1 MNIINHYRD
10 NIENILL
17 KEFALEKDDLKNIS
31 FEFPKD
37 TSLGDLSTNASM
49 VLSGKLKKPPQE
61 IASKIINL
69 IENNSDFENVQIAGK
84 GFININLKK
93 DIWWNLIPEILKEK
107 NHYGDTDYGKN
118 EKINLEYVS
127 ANPTGPLHVGHT
139 RGAVFGDTLANILKK
154 VGYSVCKEYYVN
166 DAGEQVDKLAQSVFM
181 RYKEAC
187 GEDIDEIPEGLYPG
201 TYLKSVGED
210 LKIQFK
216 DSLIKAEKEDWLPIV
231 KEFSIKS
238 MLSVIRKDLS
248 SLGIN
253 HDVFTSENK
262 LLNDGHV
269 LEVFNEMH
277 KADLLYEGETPPP
290 KGVKKSEWS
299 KKKHILFKSKSFG
312 DDEDRVVKKHDGS
325 WTYFMPDIAYH
336 KDKFNRGLLGSIAKS
351 KQ

>member
-17 KEFALEKDDLKNIS
+17 KEFALEKSDLKNIS

-69 IENNSDFENVQIAGK
+69 IENNPDFENVQIAGK

-93 DIWWNLIPEILKEK
+93 DIWWNLLPEILKEK

-139 RGAVFGDTLANILKK
+139 RGAVFGDTLVNILKK

-166 DAGEQVDKLAQSVFM
+166 DAGEQIDKLAQSVFM
-181 RYKEAC
+181 RYKEAF
-187 GEDIDEIPEGLYPG
+187 GEYID
-201 TYLKSVGED
+201 
-210 LKIQFK
+210 
-216 DSLIKAEKEDWLPIV
+216 
-231 KEFSIKS
+231 
-238 MLSVIRKDLS
+238 
-248 SLGIN
+248 
-253 HDVFTSENK
+253 
-262 LLNDGHV
+262 
-269 LEVFNEMH
+269 
-277 KADLLYEGETPPP
+277 
-290 KGVKKSEWS
+290 
-299 KKKHILFKSKSFG
+299 
-312 DDEDRVVKKHDGS
+312 
-325 WTYFMPDIAYH
+325 
-336 KDKFNRGLLGSIAKS
+336 
-351 KQ
+351 